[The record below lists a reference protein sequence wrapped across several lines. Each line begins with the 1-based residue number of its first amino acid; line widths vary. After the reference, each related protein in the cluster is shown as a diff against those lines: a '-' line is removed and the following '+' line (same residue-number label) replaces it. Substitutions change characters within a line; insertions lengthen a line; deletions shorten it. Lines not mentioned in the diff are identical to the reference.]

1 MKKDTSK
8 PTSAKKKKKI
18 GPLVFLFVALFLL
31 ISALVLLR
39 FSGIGAAPGS
49 DSFKQVLNSTQLMQ
63 NAKLV
68 KQDLKDIVS
77 EMKDND
83 ITALEFSSRKL
94 DADVAVLK
102 DYLSTPIWSV
112 AEVVPVLGQDVKTAK
127 ALVEVSESFSNDLL
141 RSWIDLQKK
150 APYTELKTEEGYNYE
165 LFDTY
170 LDYASVNLPAA
181 KSMVDR
187 LDKLNLRL
195 VDEDGKITSY
205 IKLAK
210 PLLEI
215 ADEHFESV
223 IRPGLSLIAANP
235 PAQLKTETGY
245 NYELIRLYY
254 NFLCDNLPAIKQ
266 ILEEADALDLSLID
280 KSGKIDSYLALAKPF
295 VGLVETYSDSVLT
308 PGLSLLAEHPLSS
321 LKTDDGFDMEA
332 VGLYS
337 DFLHEKQDAL
347 EAVIRELDTLDFSP
361 LKQEEKIR
369 ELLDFAPQVLDLA
382 GPANEELLRPA
393 LQLMAEHPFSDMK
406 AEGGF
411 NVTVI
416 HTYLTFAEE
425 KFPVLEDILEKLDSV
440 DLSRFNEDG
449 KLDKYLEKINTL
461 REAYYTYKNYIP
473 AVKTLLGDGS
483 EEKLYAF
490 PAQNSSEIRA
500 TGGFPGDVGTIQ
512 ICSDGVM
519 RVNQFL
525 SVYISFRNSTPP
537 GIKITPQEL
546 RIFTARMYAP
556 RDVDFC
562 IDFERVAEIWDKAYE
577 YQTGQDI
584 NGIITATPVIVQKLL
599 SVCDEPITLSNGMVL
614 DGTTATRVIQ
624 RDLYFEYKSAGK
636 LAYTDNDM
644 TDILFNETIKKT
656 LEQVTSNF
664 DLGHILDYLRVI
676 KECFDERIIM
686 VWMEDPEEQEIM
698 RQAGW
703 TGTLNNDPND
713 PKLGIFFSSEQSGKM
728 GYFFDMIP
736 EIGEPVVNED
746 GSRTY
751 DVTITLNN
759 VVTKEEQRIG
769 GTWIL
774 GRNYVG
780 SIVGDLT
787 LTAPAGG
794 MITDTN
800 LSIPRGMRQE
810 EYMGLDTH
818 YIQWLIIERQSPI
831 YVRFK
836 VTTAPGVE
844 TPLGIMATPTLT
856 NYRS

>member
-1 MKKDTSK
+1 MKKHSSSK
-8 PTSAKKKKKI
+8 TKKQKKK
-18 GPLVFLFVALFLL
+18 GSPLSLLFVALILF
-31 ISALVLLR
+31 IAAIVLLR

-49 DSFKQVLNSTQLMQ
+49 DSFKRIVSSTQLMQ

-68 KQDLKDIVS
+68 KQDLKDIAYQ
-77 EMKDND
+77 MKDND
-83 ITALEFSSRKL
+83 ITSMEYSSRKL

-102 DYLSTPIWSV
+102 EYLSTPVWTI
-112 AEVVPVLGQDVKTAK
+112 AEAVPVLGQDVKTAK
-127 ALVEVSESFSNDLL
+127 ALVEVSETFSNDLL

-170 LDYASVNLPAA
+170 LSFAEENLPAA

-195 VDEDGKITSY
+195 VDEDGKITAY

-210 PLLEI
+210 PLLQI
-215 ADEHFESV
+215 ADEHFGEV
-223 IRPGLSLIAANP
+223 IRPGLTMIAEAP
-235 PAQLKTETGY
+235 PSELKTEDGF
-245 NYELIRLYY
+245 NLKLIKQYY
-254 NFLCDNLPAIKQ
+254 TFLCDHLPAVKSM
-266 ILEEADALDLSLID
+266 LVEADAVDLSLID
-280 KSGKIDSYLALAKPF
+280 HNGKIDSYLKIARPL
-295 VGLVETYSDSVLT
+295 VGIVETYSESVLT
-308 PGLSLLAEHPLSS
+308 PGLTLVSEHPLSS
-321 LKTDDGFDMEA
+321 LKTDDGFDLEA

-337 DFLHEKQDAL
+337 DFLHENQA
-347 EAVIRELDTLDFSP
+347 EINAVVKELDSIDFSP
-361 LKQEEKIR
+361 LKQADKIR
-369 ELLDFAPQVLDLA
+369 ELLDFAPQLLDLVV
-382 GPANEELLRPA
+382 PANEELLRPA
-393 LQLMAEHPFSDMK
+393 LQLMAERPFSSVK
-406 AEGGF
+406 ADGGF
-411 NVTVI
+411 RVSTI
-416 HTYLTFAEE
+416 YAYLTFAEE
-425 KFPVLEDILEKLDSV
+425 KFPILEETLAKLETMDF
-440 DLSRFNEDG
+440 SRVNQGG
-449 KLDKYLEKINTL
+449 KLDKYLEKIDTL
-461 REAYYTYKNYIP
+461 RDAYSTYKDYIP
-473 AVKTLLGDGS
+473 AVKTLIGDGS
-483 EEKLYAF
+483 VDKLYAF
-490 PAQNSSEIRA
+490 PAQNSAEIRA
-500 TGGFPGDVGTIQ
+500 SGGFPGDVGTIQ
-512 ICSDGVM
+512 VGGDVLM
-519 RVNQFL
+519 VNQFL

-584 NGIITATPVIVQKLL
+584 NGIISATPVVVQKLL
-599 SVCDEPITLSNGMVL
+599 SVCDEPVVLSNGMVL
-614 DGTTATRVIQ
+614 DGTTATRVLQ

-636 LAYTDNDM
+636 LAYTDDDM
-644 TDILFNETIKKT
+644 TDILFSETIKKT
-656 LEQVTSNF
+656 MEQVTSNL
-664 DLGHILDYLRVI
+664 DLGHILDYLRVL
-676 KECFDERIIM
+676 KECIDERIIM

-703 TGTLNNDPND
+703 SGSLNSDPQD

-736 EIGEPVVNED
+736 EIGEPVINED

-794 MITDTN
+794 VITDTN

-818 YIQWLIIERQSPI
+818 YIQWLIIERESPI

-836 VTTAPGVE
+836 VTTAPGVDA
-844 TPLGIMATPTLT
+844 PLGIMSTPTLT